1 MFARC
6 ALSACALSASIVTA
20 PLHAAPTLGELNTKP
35 HSIPKGVRP
44 ASVDWTISS
53 LQIQQ
58 GNFIVAKI
66 RNATQTSSPA
76 PMIRFTAIKKFQPT
90 QSPPNNSGDTTGSGG
105 SMSAIIADVQPPGA
119 SAGQVLDVQPYAI
132 PNGYLECS
140 EIIAEVDFK
149 RAFTDANWTNN
160 KVTIKTKCGTTPATI
175 HQSPLR
181 PV

>member
-1 MFARC
+1 VSRSVLARC
-6 ALSACALSASIVTA
+6 
-20 PLHAAPTLGELNTKP
+20 PLRSSRQRFTRHRLTDLNTKP
-35 HSIPKGVRP
+35 HSIPKGVRLP
-44 ASVDWTISS
+44 SVDWTIQS

-76 PMIRFTAIKKFQPT
+76 PMVRFTAMKKFQAT

-105 SMSAIIADVQPPGA
+105 SMSAIIADVQPAGA

-140 EIIAEVDFK
+140 EITADVDFK
-149 RAFTDANWTNN
+149 RAFPDTNWTNN
-160 KVTIKTKCGTTPATI
+160 KVTIKTKCGAAPATV